1 VLSSWE
7 PEICTSQYEF
17 GARTTELEVT
27 RDERFCNL
35 KYTFVIPCD
44 VLTLRIN
51 VGQKKNPC
59 SVSLFPDVMEL
70 NFA

>member
-1 VLSSWE
+1 MLTSLE
-7 PEICTSQYEF
+7 PELHPSEYEF

-44 VLTLRIN
+44 VLLLRIN
-51 VGQKKNPC
+51 VGQNKNPC
-59 SVSLFPDVMEL
+59 NVSLFPDVMEL
-70 NFA
+70 NIA

>member
-1 VLSSWE
+1 VLTGWE

-44 VLTLRIN
+44 VLVLRIN
-51 VGQKKNPC
+51 VGQKNNPC
-59 SVSLFPDVMEL
+59 NVFLFVDVVEL